1 MISAKRKKNIKFL
14 TVYNS
19 FTETERNEFS
29 IFIKIGLN
37 GNKRNYN
44 RILSSLIIN
53 DKGIVD
59 IPEVNISRTRWNR
72 LSELHLLADKF
83 LAIKSAE

>member
-29 IFIKIGLN
+29 IFIKIGRN

-44 RILSSLIIN
+44 RIFSSLIIN

-59 IPEVNISRTRWNR
+59 IPEVNISRT
-72 LSELHLLADKF
+72 
-83 LAIKSAE
+83 